1 MEINDKHHAFARAVA
16 SGLSHKDA
24 AIKAG
29 YSEKTALQSGSR
41 LKRNEDI
48 QVLIEKYKQEHKSPK
63 ALIDTIEHHNKLC
76 DVSGFDVEAAQERFY
91 EDEGASSALDAIHTD
106 DPLEFLIAAMQS
118 SGLDDKSRLD
128 AAKAALPY
136 KHGKVGDKGKK
147 ETKADI
153 AKEAA
158 AKGGLSAR
166 LDNLRKVK

>member
-16 SGLSHKDA
+16 NGLSPKEA

-48 QVLIEKYKQEHKSPK
+48 QALIEHYKQQKQPTKTQTRLSIPQ
-63 ALIDTIEHHNKLC
+63 HNQNEPH
-76 DVSGFDVEAAQERFY
+76 GFDVSAIQERFL
-91 EDEGASSALDAIHTD
+91 DGDGAVSALDNINTD
-106 DPLEFLIAAMQS
+106 DPLEFLIEAMKS
-118 SGLDDKSRLD
+118 PGLDDKSRLD

-147 ETKADI
+147 ETKAEI
-153 AKEAA
+153 AQAAA

-166 LDNLRKVK
+166 LENLRKVK